1 MTFKR
6 LLCQYI
12 INLLYHIQ
20 HYDGVAAIRNSHL
33 QFFILRRKFVI
44 GTIKIMNE
52 DKLSKYS
59 NMIERIS
66 KIIEQSK
73 RKIISTVNFEM
84 VQCYH
89 SIGREIVEEEQK
101 GTQRAEYGKA
111 IIDNL
116 AQSLVS
122 VYGKGFSRRN
132 LFLMRKFYLTYPIV
146 QTLSAQLSWSH
157 YCSLMRIDDDNKR
170 SFYEIEI
177 VENNW
182 SIREFERQINS
193 MLFERLAMSKD
204 KQGLI
209 QLAKEGQI
217 LNAPEDL
224 VKDPYV
230 LEFLGLP
237 QNEKFLEKDLESN
250 LIEHLQKFLLELG
263 KGFSFVAR
271 QKRITLDNENFYIDL
286 VFYNYVLKCFVLLD
300 LKIGKLAHQDLGQMQ
315 MYVNYYTKELINEN
329 DNPPIGIV
337 LCADK
342 SDAVVKYTLSD
353 ENKQIFASRYQLYL
367 PTEQDFIKEI
377 TKEKELLEIYKK

>member
-1 MTFKR
+1 M
-6 LLCQYI
+6 CQYI